1 MAYRILSSRY
11 SDRSIRDYE
20 EALEQKRNIWNDI
33 YRQYPFI
40 MLEDNY
46 KYDLATSSSDLLK
59 NAELVFKNKKEPE
72 KAYTISLLD
81 INSLN
86 GYKGQELFPG
96 QGILLK
102 ANDYY
107 DANDSIYNALVQ
119 YLFITDVSYNLRN
132 DGDIN
137 ITVNSIKYEEKLL
150 QSLVKLIR

>member
-1 MAYRILSSRY
+1 
-11 SDRSIRDYE
+11 
-20 EALEQKRNIWNDI
+20 
-33 YRQYPFI
+33 

-59 NAELVFKNKKEPE
+59 NAALVFKNKKEPE

-119 YLFITDVSYNLRN
+119 YLFITDVGYNLRN
-132 DGDIN
+132 DGDIS